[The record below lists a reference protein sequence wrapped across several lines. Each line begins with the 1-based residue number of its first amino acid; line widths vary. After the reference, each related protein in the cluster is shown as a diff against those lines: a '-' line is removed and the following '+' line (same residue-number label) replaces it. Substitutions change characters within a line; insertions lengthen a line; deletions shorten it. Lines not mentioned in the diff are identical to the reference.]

1 MSHIRLAGVTAC
13 GALCALVFAPTLL
26 AQAGGARSSPISL
39 EEAVDEAVQHNLELL
54 ARRSNLTIADAA
66 MISAR
71 LRPNPVASFGAD
83 HLDLLGTGFN
93 SINNGGPP
101 ELSWRVDL
109 PIERGGKR
117 AARMAVAAAMKSAAE
132 ADFADAVRSL
142 RLDVTMACV
151 DVLAAQATRVLLAQ
165 NLRSFEDLV
174 RVNVTR
180 ASAGSIPRFEATRS
194 EVAMLQFRTTVRR
207 ADLALAT
214 ASARL
219 RVLLGRATD
228 DPIEIVGGLRAPG
241 QDAMPDVD
249 ELEALAIDVRP
260 DLRSLQ
266 LSQARS
272 VADLRLQEAL
282 GTIDYT
288 VGAEYRRQ
296 QGAFGISPRSNSLGF
311 FVSAPLPV
319 FNRNEGEIA
328 RARAESDQVRLQIAA
343 RRAQIIADV
352 RTTYHEYETD
362 RDLVAAIEHDLLT
375 PATKVRDVAAYT
387 YSSGASALLEWLDAE
402 RAFNDTMQSYV
413 DAQAELRRASSKMN
427 AAVGMEVVP

>member
-1 MSHIRLAGVTAC
+1 MSGGSMQHIRLAGVTA
-13 GALCALVFAPTLL
+13 GSALCVLVIAPQLV
-26 AQAGGARSSPISL
+26 AQAGEARSSPITL

-66 MISAR
+66 MITAR

-101 ELSWRVDL
+101 EISWRVDL

-117 AARMAVAAAMKSAAE
+117 AARMAIAAAMRSTAE

-142 RLDVTMACV
+142 RLDVTMACI

-214 ASARL
+214 ATARL
-219 RVLLGRATD
+219 RTLLGRAST
-228 DPIEIVGGLRAPG
+228 DPIEFVAGLRP
-241 QDAMPDVD
+241 
-249 ELEALAIDVRP
+249 
-260 DLRSLQ
+260 
-266 LSQARS
+266 AR
-272 VADLRLQEAL
+272 
-282 GTIDYT
+282 
-288 VGAEYRRQ
+288 
-296 QGAFGISPRSNSLGF
+296 
-311 FVSAPLPV
+311 
-319 FNRNEGEIA
+319 
-328 RARAESDQVRLQIAA
+328 
-343 RRAQIIADV
+343 
-352 RTTYHEYETD
+352 
-362 RDLVAAIEHDLLT
+362 HD
-375 PATKVRDVAAYT
+375 
-387 YSSGASALLEWLDAE
+387 
-402 RAFNDTMQSYV
+402 
-413 DAQAELRRASSKMN
+413 
-427 AAVGMEVVP
+427 